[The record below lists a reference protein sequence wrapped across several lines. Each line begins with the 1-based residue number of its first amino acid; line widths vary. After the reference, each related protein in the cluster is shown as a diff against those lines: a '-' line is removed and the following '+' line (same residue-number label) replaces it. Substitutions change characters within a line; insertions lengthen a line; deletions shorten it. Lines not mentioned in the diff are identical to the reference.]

1 MNHELYAV
9 ALRVYGRCKPLS
21 QIGGS
26 PKTIS
31 DITCSVSIDP
41 LEAHVLATTR
51 GVDDALTKAMTPFL
65 TSRACNSSGIL
76 QFSDTSRS
84 STTRFSSASINTMIV
99 KSIETAAKAMNGMSF
114 NGPISAQGIINGLQI
129 ILLAVLQLALPGPE
143 FLIAE
148 AVAVPAFRLL
158 SLVITDRKQWMG
170 WLRTHCTCCCKRKTS
185 ASV

>member
-51 GVDDALTKAMTPFL
+51 GVDDALTEAMTPFL

-76 QFSDTSRS
+76 QFSDASRS

-99 KSIETAAKAMNGMSF
+99 MSF